1 MISVR
6 SRRSDMILK
15 HWTNPSEEVG
25 MDAPSDSSISSEYE
39 SSEDGFSDSGMSTE
53 EELNE
58 SLANLPEPEEEAFR
72 KADARYR
79 EQAEPFY
86 KVRRKIG
93 AAKHAVNEVREAVR
107 QLRIERVRL
116 RLRFEDHDRERNHRR
131 TMPTRSI
138 AAKEVGEA
146 FGESFLNNMEAG
158 ITDIRKLLSKLDTE
172 CGDFQYST
180 PSRVSPRKRR
190 YSTR

>member
-15 HWTNPSEEVG
+15 HWTNPSEEEE
-25 MDAPSDSSISSEYE
+25 MDDSSM
-39 SSEDGFSDSGMSTE
+39 SSEDGLSDSGMFTE

-58 SLANLPEPEEEAFR
+58 CFENLSEPEEDTFR

-79 EQAEPFY
+79 EPFY

-107 QLRIERVRL
+107 QLRIERL
-116 RLRFEDHDRERNHRR
+116 RLRFEDHDREHRR
-131 TMPTRSI
+131 SI
-138 AAKEVGEA
+138 TAKEVGEA

-180 PSRVSPRKRR
+180 PSPRKKR